1 MKRFKN
7 ILCVVEPGDHSKPA
21 LDRAVLLAENNQAR
35 LTVVDVVEQ
44 ASLGTNLPC
53 EGLSGE
59 ALQQAMTNFHTKSLE
74 ALVAPYR
81 ERIDL
86 HCNVLQGTPFLAI
99 IRAVLCHNYDLVI
112 KVTETEDWLTRV
124 FGSDDMHLMRKC
136 PCPVWL
142 VKAHSLSNHQRILA
156 AVDIVDVDAGSMA
169 EADRQR
175 NASLQILEMASSLAR
190 SNSAELH
197 IVHVWEAIGEG
208 VMRAGFMS
216 STEEKINTYVEQV
229 RQQHQASVDQL
240 MRDVAKRVGQ
250 DTLDQLKPEIHLIKG
265 GVRKEVPRLA
275 KQIDADLLVMGTVA
289 RTGVPGF
296 IMGNTAESILNQIE
310 CSVMAIKPEGFVS
323 PVE

>member
-21 LDRAVLLAENNQAR
+21 LERAVSLAENNQAR

-44 ASLGTNLPC
+44 AAGTNLPC

-59 ALQQAMTNFHTKSLE
+59 ALQQAMNNYHAKNLQ

-81 ERIDL
+81 ERIDI
-86 HCNVLQGTPFLAI
+86 HCEVFQGTPFLAI

-136 PCPVWL
+136 PSPVWM
-142 VKAHSLSNHQRILA
+142 VRPRSSQNHQHILA
-156 AVDIVDVDAGSMA
+156 AVDVDESEADSAA
-169 EADRQR
+169 EAKRLR
-175 NASLQILEMASSLAR
+175 SASRQILEMASSLAL

-208 VMRAGFMS
+208 IMRSGFMS
-216 STEEKINTYVEQV
+216 NSEEKINTYVEQV
-229 RQQHQASVDQL
+229 RQQHQSSMDQL
-240 MRDVAKRVGQ
+240 MREVAETVGQ
-250 DTLDQLKPEIHLIKG
+250 DTLDYLKPKIHLIKG

-275 KQIDADLLVMGTVA
+275 KEINADLLVMGTVA

-296 IMGNTAESILNQIE
+296 IMGNTAESILNHIE

>member
-7 ILCVVEPGDHSKPA
+7 ILCVVASGQSEPA
-21 LDRAVLLAENNQAR
+21 LERAVLLAENNQAR

-59 ALQQAMTNFHTKSLE
+59 ELQQAMTNFHTKKLE

-86 HCNVLQGTPFLAI
+86 HTSVLQGTPFLAI

-124 FGSDDMHLMRKC
+124 FGSDDMHLLRKC

-142 VKAHSLSNHQRILA
+142 VKAHSSPNHQRILA
-156 AVDIVDVDAGSMA
+156 AVDVVDMDTDSAA

-175 NASLQILEMASSLAR
+175 NASRQILEMASSLAL

-197 IVHVWEAIGEG
+197 IVHVWAAIGEG

-229 RQQHQASVDQL
+229 RQQHQASIDQL
-240 MRDVAKRVGQ
+240 MSGLAERVGQ

>member
-7 ILCVVEPGDHSKPA
+7 ILCVVEPGDQSKPA
-21 LDRAVLLAENNQAR
+21 LERAVSLAEKNQAR
-35 LTVVDVVEQ
+35 LTVVDVIEQ
-44 ASLGTNLPC
+44 TAGSNLPC

-59 ALQQAMTNFHTKSLE
+59 ELQQAMNNFHTKNLQ

-81 ERIDL
+81 ERIEI
-86 HCNVLQGTPFLAI
+86 HYKVLQGTPFLVI

-136 PCPVWL
+136 PSPVWL
-142 VKAHSLSNHQRILA
+142 IRPNTSQNHQRILA
-156 AVDIVDVDAGSMA
+156 AVDVDESEAGSA
-169 EADRQR
+169 EEVERLR
-175 NASLQILEMASSLAR
+175 SASRKILEMASSLAL

-197 IVHVWEAIGEG
+197 IVHIWEAIGEG
-208 VMRAGFMS
+208 IMRSGFMS
-216 STEEKINTYVEQV
+216 NTEEKINTYVEQV
-229 RQQHQASVDQL
+229 RQQHQSSMDQL
-240 MRDVAKRVGQ
+240 MHEVAETVGQ
-250 DTLDQLKPEIHLIKG
+250 DTLDYLKPEIHLIKG

-275 KQIDADLLVMGTVA
+275 KEINADLLVMGTVA

>member
-7 ILCVVEPGDHSKPA
+7 ILCVVEPGDQSKPA
-21 LDRAVLLAENNQAR
+21 LERAVSLAEKNQAR
-35 LTVVDVVEQ
+35 LTVVDVIEQ
-44 ASLGTNLPC
+44 TAGSNLPG

-59 ALQQAMTNFHTKSLE
+59 ELQQAMNNFHTKNLQ

-81 ERIDL
+81 ERIEI
-86 HCNVLQGTPFLAI
+86 HYKVLQGTPFLVI

-136 PCPVWL
+136 PSPVWL
-142 VKAHSLSNHQRILA
+142 IRPNTSQNHQRILA
-156 AVDIVDVDAGSMA
+156 AVDVDESEAGSA
-169 EADRQR
+169 EEVERLR
-175 NASLQILEMASSLAR
+175 SASRKILEMASSLAL

-197 IVHVWEAIGEG
+197 IVHIWEAIGEG
-208 VMRAGFMS
+208 IMRSGFMS
-216 STEEKINTYVEQV
+216 NTEEKINTYVEQV
-229 RQQHQASVDQL
+229 RQQHQSSMDQL
-240 MRDVAKRVGQ
+240 MHEVAETVGQ
-250 DTLDQLKPEIHLIKG
+250 DTLDYLKPEIHLIKG

-275 KQIDADLLVMGTVA
+275 KEINADLLVMGTVA